1 MGNHRNHAGR
11 SAAWLARLPWEQ
23 EVTSSNLVAPIL
35 RSSNV
40 LLPRGLCR
48 IMDNSDAAKLQ
59 AARAA
64 AALVQSGMVV
74 GLGTGTTATIVVD
87 QLGARVRTEG
97 LRFDGVAT
105 SVATADLARS
115 VGIPIRELD
124 DVVMLDLCLDG
135 ADEVD
140 GQFRLIKGRGGALL
154 REKIVASAAK
164 RRVTIITARKRVERL
179 GATMPLPLEV
189 CSIGLRHT
197 EHRLRNLGARTS
209 IRTNADG
216 SIYRTDG
223 GNTIIDCRFEGIDDP
238 DKLDTQLQ
246 RVVGVFETGLFL
258 GLCDLLIVGH
268 ADRVEQLARGD

>member
-1 MGNHRNHAGR
+1 MG
-11 SAAWLARLPWEQ
+11 SL
-23 EVTSSNLVAPIL
+23 
-35 RSSNV
+35 
-40 LLPRGLCR
+40 R
-48 IMDNSDAAKLQ
+48 IMPNIDAAKLN
-59 AARAA
+59 AASAA

-74 GLGTGTTATIVVD
+74 GLGSGTTADAMVE
-87 QLGARVRTEG
+87 QLGARVRAEG

-115 VGIPIRELD
+115 LEIPIRELD
-124 DVVMLDLCLDG
+124 DVPMLDLCLDG

-154 REKIVASAAK
+154 REKIVASAAR

-179 GATMPLPLEV
+179 GETMPLPVEV

-197 EHRLRNLGARTS
+197 EHRLRNLGARTTV
-209 IRTNADG
+209 RKNLDG
-216 SIYRTDG
+216 STYLTDG
-223 GNTIIDCRFEGIDDP
+223 GNAIIDCRFETITDP
-238 DKLDTQLQ
+238 DALETRLQ

-268 ADRVEQLARGD
+268 ADRVEQIERPAGRTTP